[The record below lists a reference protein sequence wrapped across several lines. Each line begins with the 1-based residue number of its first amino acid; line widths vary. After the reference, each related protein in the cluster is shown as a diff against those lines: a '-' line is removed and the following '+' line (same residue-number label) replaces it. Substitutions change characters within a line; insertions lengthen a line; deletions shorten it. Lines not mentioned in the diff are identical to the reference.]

1 MHLSGE
7 WRSKVDRRAEAPYWY
22 AIRRLRRAKNELATR
37 EILVYVKLQSMRPKP
52 ERTLRS

>member
-37 EILVYVKLQSMRPKP
+37 EILVYVKLQSIR
-52 ERTLRS
+52 EDTT